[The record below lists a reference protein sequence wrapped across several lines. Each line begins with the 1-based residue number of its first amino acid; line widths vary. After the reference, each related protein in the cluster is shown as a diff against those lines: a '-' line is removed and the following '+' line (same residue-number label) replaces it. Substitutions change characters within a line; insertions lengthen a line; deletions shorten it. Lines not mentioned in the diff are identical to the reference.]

1 MISGGMQPG
10 NWLAAKAWNIE
21 PTILALEALIS
32 PSKEYPYV
40 RLRESQENFWLE
52 PVHFNQLS
60 TEEGKSRFFRE
71 KLSSVEL
78 IYHLVTNQL
87 KSHCSEVLSVSLLG
101 LLEPQIRLKKWVID
115 KTPSKGGCT
124 TWGRLIVTTTAE
136 MARKKTQPPL
146 PQSKRTGNII
156 LIDIPKKPPSA
167 PGPFVIGHLSAGGPR
182 SAFRVFSASEERI
195 KMVTS
200 P

>member
-52 PVHFNQLS
+52 PVHFDQLT

-78 IYHLVTNQL
+78 IHHLVTNQL

-101 LLEPQIRLKKWVID
+101 LLEPQIKLKKWVID
-115 KTPSKGGCT
+115 KSPQKAVCH

-136 MARKKTQPPL
+136 LARKKTQPPL
-146 PQSKRTGNII
+146 SHVKRTGNLI
-156 LIDIPKKPPSA
+156 LIDIPKKKPPTA
-167 PGPFVIGHLSAGGPR
+167 PGPFVIGHLSAGGPQ
-182 SAFRVFSASEERI
+182 SAFKVFSSSVEKEVAS
-195 KMVTS
+195 